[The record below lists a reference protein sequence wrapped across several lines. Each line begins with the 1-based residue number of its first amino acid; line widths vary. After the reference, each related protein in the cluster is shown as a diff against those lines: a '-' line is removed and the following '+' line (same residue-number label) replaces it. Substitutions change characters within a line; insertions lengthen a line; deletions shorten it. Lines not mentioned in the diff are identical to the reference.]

1 VETTR
6 YENEPALV
14 LAVQEG
20 DEKAFGLLVERYLE
34 PSYAIAMALLHNE
47 ADAED
52 GVQASFIRALE
63 RIGQLR
69 PGSPF
74 GPWYYRV
81 LRSTCLNLRRR
92 EALREHPEVPHTA
105 AGTSNPERE
114 FDRSMARQ
122 RVLSAVEQLPEMQR
136 MAVLLYDLEGYDHA
150 EISEILG
157 IAVGTSR
164 ANLHHGRQS
173 LKRILGSDVE
183 GHETT
188 EN

>member
-1 VETTR
+1 M
-6 YENEPALV
+6 
-14 LAVQEG
+14 QEG
-20 DEKAFGLLVERYLE
+20 DERAFSLLVERYLE

-63 RIGQLR
+63 RIEHLR

-92 EALREHPEVPHTA
+92 EALRDHSELPHTA
-105 AGTSNPERE
+105 AGGPNPERE
-114 FDRSMARQ
+114 FDRNMARE
-122 RVLSAVEQLPEMQR
+122 RVLTALGQLPEKQR

-164 ANLHHGRQS
+164 ANLHHGRRS
-173 LKRILGSDVE
+173 LKRILQTGMD
-183 GHETT
+183 GDETRDT
-188 EN
+188 